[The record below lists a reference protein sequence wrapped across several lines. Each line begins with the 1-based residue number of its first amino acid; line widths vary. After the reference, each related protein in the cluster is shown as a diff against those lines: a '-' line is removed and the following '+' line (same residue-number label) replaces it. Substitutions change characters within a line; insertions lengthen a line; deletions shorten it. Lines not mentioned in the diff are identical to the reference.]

1 MHRLSTASIV
11 NALAAFVFVTTAGA
25 AHAQVQIS
33 ELLYDGVGADASS
46 VFVELT
52 GPAGASLD
60 GFELVGVNGNQ
71 GSLYNAIDLTG
82 NSFGA
87 DGVFVIAHTSAD
99 AALAAEADLFTTDAD
114 FQNGPD
120 SVQLLELGLV
130 VDALGYGDFSGGEV
144 FGGEGQP
151 APDAAEGESLS
162 RVSDTDDNLFDFV
175 LGAPTPGVA
184 GGAPPPPPGGC
195 AADSDCGTGEAC
207 DMTTATCQDVSGWTC
222 NLAYFGNND
231 GCDCG
236 CGIVDPDCADTA
248 ADSCQ
253 FCGESGSCSTSGQA
267 CPSNID
273 PNNNAICLPPACAS
287 DADCGTDETCDV
299 ASGACVPALTGSCGG
314 SCGGSSSSGTCFC
327 DEACFTMGDCCDD
340 VCVECL
346 GDFGAQCGAEPDC
359 AVDADCGANEQCLS
373 GSCVP
378 VVSATDY
385 DVTVDTVDASNFSSV
400 EMIVSVADAMSG
412 DTVGHLDGSNFV
424 VLEDGAPMEDCDV
437 TLISEGQST
446 PRTDIVFVFDSTGSM
461 SDEIA
466 DLKQNILAFTD
477 QLELSNVDFNL
488 GLVVFGDAV
497 EGIYGMTQ
505 DADEF
510 RSYVQSVQIG
520 NGSQENPFDA
530 IAAGVQLALRDN
542 SERIFILATDEPPT
556 VVNTSQEDAVQLAN
570 ASDIRV
576 HAALPPEENPSYQA
590 LVGGTGGS
598 FFDLTGSFAA
608 VLDDVVAEIINRY
621 VITCESPRPVR
632 DNSWRHIDVQVTDGA
647 VGGTGT
653 GEYFIEGGSLLVDP
667 VFSVVDIGES
677 FTVDIVA
684 NSVTDLQNA
693 HVVLDFD
700 PTWLAFNDAV
710 AGELLGRD
718 DGTGSVQAPFLLYD
732 PAHDPQNGVI
742 AIAIARQ
749 SQTGTNGSGV
759 LATLTFTASGAAPDD
774 VDSQATD
781 DLTFALGP
789 DGCFL
794 EDSANREIVVVD
806 VQDGDIDTNG
816 CGLLGD
822 FDSDCDIDIVDFNT
836 LVGTW
841 GQTGAGMVTDIG
853 PADGL
858 PPNMLPNADEVVNFH
873 DLFVFTRMYNW
884 FRFGT
889 P

>member
-1 MHRLSTASIV
+1 MRRLCSPSIV
-11 NALAAFVFVTTAGA
+11 NALAAFVFVTAASA

-46 VFVELT
+46 VFIELT

-60 GFELVGVNGNQ
+60 GFEVVGINGNQ
-71 GSLYNAIDLTG
+71 GSLYGAIDLTG
-82 NSFGA
+82 SSIGP

-99 AALAAEADLFTTDAD
+99 PALAAEADLLSGAAD
-114 FQNGPD
+114 YQNGPD
-120 SVQLLELGLV
+120 SVQLLELGV
-130 VDALGYGDFSGGEV
+130 VIDAVGYGDFSGGEV
-144 FGGEGQP
+144 FGGQGQP
-151 APDAAEGESLS
+151 APDAAEGESLT
-162 RVSDTDDNLFDFV
+162 RVGDTGDNLADFV
-175 LGAPTPGVA
+175 VGAPTPGVVSST
-184 GGAPPPPPGGC
+184 PPIPPGGC
-195 AADSDCGTGEAC
+195 SDDVDCGANEAC

-236 CGIVDPDCADTA
+236 CGIVDPDCADTT

-253 FCGESGSCSTSGQA
+253 FCGESGSCSTSGVS

-273 PNNNAICLPPACAS
+273 PANNAICLPAACAS
-287 DADCGTDETCDV
+287 DADCGADETCDV

-314 SCGGSSSSGTCFC
+314 SCGGSSSNGSCFC
-327 DEACFTMGDCCDD
+327 DEACFAMGDCCDD

-346 GDFGAQCGAEPDC
+346 ADFGEQCDVAPECTDDANC
-359 AVDADCGANEQCLS
+359 ATGEQCLS
-373 GSCVP
+373 GSCVT
-378 VVSATDY
+378 VVTATDY
-385 DVTVDTVDASNFSSV
+385 DVSVDTVDASNFSSI
-400 EMIVSVADAMSG
+400 EMIVSVVDATSG

-424 VLEDGAPMEDCDV
+424 VLEDGTPMDSCQV
-437 TLISEGQST
+437 QLISEGQST

-461 SDEIA
+461 SDEIE
-466 DLKQNILAFTD
+466 DLKQNILDFTD
-477 QLELSNVDFNL
+477 QLEQSNVDFNL

-497 EGIYGMTQ
+497 EGIFGMTQ

-510 RSYVQSVQIG
+510 RSYVQSVKL
-520 NGSQENPFDA
+520 GSGSEENPFDA
-530 IAAGVQLALRDN
+530 IAAAVQLGLRDN
-542 SERIFILATDEPPT
+542 SERIFVLATDEPPT
-556 VVNTSQEDAVQLAN
+556 VVNTTQEVAAQLAN
-570 ASDIRV
+570 ANGVRV
-576 HAALPPEENPSYQA
+576 HAALPPAENASYQL
-590 LVGGTGGS
+590 LVGSTGGS

-632 DNSWRHIDVQVTDGA
+632 DNTWRHLDVHVTDGS
-647 VGGTGT
+647 VGGAGT
-653 GEYFIEGGSLLVDP
+653 GEYFVEGGALLVDP
-667 VFSVVDIGES
+667 TYSVVDIGES
-677 FTVDIVA
+677 FTVDIRA

-693 HVVLDFD
+693 HVVMHFD
-700 PTWLAFNDAV
+700 PTWLSFSAAV
-710 AGELLGRD
+710 AGELLARD
-718 DGTGSVQAPFLLYD
+718 DSGGAVQAPFLLFD
-732 PAHDPQNGVI
+732 PAHDPANGVI

-749 SQTGTNGSGV
+749 SEEGTDGSGV
-759 LATLTFTASGAAPDD
+759 LATLSFTATTAAPDD
-774 VDSQATD
+774 VDSVSTD
-781 DLTFALGP
+781 DLTFSLGAG
-789 DGCFL
+789 GCFL

-841 GQTGAGMVTDIG
+841 GETGAGMITDIG

-858 PPNMLPNADEVVNFH
+858 PPNMLPSADAVVNFH